1 MTDTASIRSGA
12 RHGHLDGATAIDLAT
27 DRPRPTA
34 GPYRPGTERLSLP
47 AATTVR
53 LDEVSGSAG
62 VPPSTTV
69 LTAWAAVLHRH
80 TGQSELLLGLAAD
93 PATGPGVRP
102 LLLRLRPE
110 APFAEELPRV
120 HAAATDATAT
130 ATAAGAAAADPKGT
144 SPLLRALAGH
154 PGERELRAAAP
165 DVALSLEEHE
175 DGTAGLCL
183 RYNTSLLSRST
194 AVWMLGHC
202 RTLLVEA
209 LADPG
214 RPVRELRV
222 QDEPPAGPWSL
233 PAPAGF
239 TAPAPAGPGETLVD
253 RFLRTAAEHA
263 DRTAVTSPS
272 GTLDYAGLERVTA
285 ATARRLRRFGGP
297 GRRVALLCAHD
308 IGAVVGAWS
317 VLRTGAAYVP
327 LDPRQP
333 DGRLTRLL
341 LDVDAAAIVC
351 DPALAERASLLARG
365 RPIVPLDPTDPG
377 PAAET
382 RPGAIPETQ
391 PGADEP
397 PAAGPDALAYLLH
410 TSGSTG
416 KPKAVMQTRGNVLAH
431 ALTYADRIRLGPG
444 DQVPLLARHTFDA
457 AVMDLY
463 GALLTGA
470 TLHVLDPLLP
480 ASRLRERLAD
490 VGATVL
496 HCTPTVFRHL
506 TGDLAEDAVGHEATL
521 GTVRAVVLG
530 GEEAGQHDL
539 RRFLRAFPDGSA
551 LVNGL
556 GPTECTLVAQH
567 LAGRADLGG
576 GALPVGGPVDG
587 VRIRLV
593 DTDGHPTEL
602 RGELEVRGERVAV
615 GYWNQPEVTA
625 RVFGTATDGTRFYR
639 TGDLVRR
646 RADGA
651 LVFLGRRDRQI
662 KIRGH
667 RIEPGEIEAVLRGHP
682 TVAEAVLTVAEAVPT
697 VDTRRPTARLVA
709 YVTPAT
715 AFPPDAEELGRYLA
729 RTLPEHAVPWRVVAL
744 ERLPLGPT
752 GKLDRSALPA
762 PEDAPTDTGDAPN
775 TPTERAVA
783 DVWCRVLGIPSARL
797 HSNFIASGGD
807 SIQLLTLLAELQAD
821 LGVELDLLE
830 ILAAPTVATMAHLI
844 ERENRC

>member
-12 RHGHLDGATAIDLAT
+12 RHGHLDGAPAIDLPT
-27 DRPRPTA
+27 DRPRLTA
-34 GPYRPGTERLSLP
+34 GPYRPGTERLPLP
-47 AATTVR
+47 AATTAR
-53 LDEVSGSAG
+53 LDEVSDAAG

-69 LTAWAAVLHRH
+69 LTVWAAVLHRH
-80 TGQSELLLGLAAD
+80 TGRTELPIGLAAD
-93 PATGPGVRP
+93 PPDGPAVLP
-102 LLLRLRPE
+102 LLLRLRP
-110 APFAEELPRV
+110 AAAFAEELPRI
-120 HAAATDATAT
+120 HSAALAAALPAA
-130 ATAAGAAAADPKGT
+130 ANTAAPDTAP
-144 SPLLRALAGH
+144 PEPRAVSGH
-154 PGERELRAAAP
+154 PGERELRASAP
-165 DVALSLEEHE
+165 DVALSLERE
-175 DGTAGLCL
+175 GGAAALCL
-183 RYNTSLLSRST
+183 RYNTGLLSRST

-202 RTLLVEA
+202 LTLLGEA

-222 QDEPPAGPWSL
+222 QDEPPVGVWSL
-233 PAPAGF
+233 PVPAGF
-239 TAPAPAGPGETLVD
+239 TAPAPAAPGETLVD
-253 RFLRTAAEHA
+253 RFLRTAAAHA
-263 DRTAVTSPS
+263 GRTAVTGPS

-285 ATARRLRRFGGP
+285 ATARRLRRSGGP
-297 GRRVALLCAHD
+297 GKRVAVLCEHD
-308 IGAVVGAWS
+308 LGAVVGAWS

-341 LDVDAAAIVC
+341 LDADADAILC
-351 DPALAERASLLARG
+351 DPGLTARASALARG
-365 RPIVPLDPTDPG
+365 RRVLPLDPADPG
-377 PAAET
+377 PATEVRPDGGART
-382 RPGAIPETQ
+382 DSATLPDGGARPGT
-391 PGADEP
+391 GGP
-397 PAAGPDALAYLLH
+397 PNGGPDALAYLLH

-416 KPKAVMQTRGNVLAH
+416 TPKAVMQTSGNVLAH

-480 ASRLRERLAD
+480 APRLRERLAAA
-490 VGATVL
+490 GATVL

-506 TGDLAEDAVGHEATL
+506 TGDLAEDAARHEATL

-530 GEEAGQHDL
+530 GEEAGPHDL
-539 RRFLRAFPDGSA
+539 RRFLRAFPEGSA

-556 GPTECTLVAQH
+556 GPTECTLIAQH
-567 LAGRADLGG
+567 LAVRADLGG
-576 GALPVGGPVDG
+576 GALPVGGPVEG

-593 DTDGHPTEL
+593 DADGHPTEL
-602 RGELEVRGERVAV
+602 RGELEVRGERVAS
-615 GYWNQPEVTA
+615 GYWGRPEVTA
-625 RVFGTATDGTRFYR
+625 GAFGTAPDGTRYYR

-682 TVAEAVLTVAEAVPT
+682 TVAEAVLTV
-697 VDTRRPTARLVA
+697 DTRRPTARLVA
-709 YVTPAT
+709 HVTPAT

-762 PEDAPTDTGDAPN
+762 PEEAPADTGDAPS

-783 DVWCRVLGIPSARL
+783 GVWCRVLGVPSARL
-797 HSNFIASGGD
+797 HSNFVASGGD
-807 SIQLLTLLAELQAD
+807 SIQLLTLLTEIRAE

>member
-12 RHGHLDGATAIDLAT
+12 RHGHLDGATEIDLAT
-27 DRPRPTA
+27 DRPRATA
-34 GPYRPGTERLSLP
+34 GPYRPGTERLPLP
-47 AATTVR
+47 AATAAL

-62 VPPSTTV
+62 VPPSITV

-80 TGQSELLLGLAAD
+80 TGQSDLLLGLATG
-93 PATGPGVRP
+93 PGTGPGVRP
-102 LLLRLRPE
+102 LLLRLRPA
-110 APFAEELPRV
+110 APFAEELLRV
-120 HAAATDATAT
+120 HAAADATA
-130 ATAAGAAAADPKGT
+130 ATTTDAGAAAPHRAP
-144 SPLLRALAGH
+144 PELRALAGH
-154 PGERELRAAAP
+154 PGDRELREAAP
-165 DVALSLEEHE
+165 DLALSLERE
-175 DGTAGLCL
+175 DGAAGLCL
-183 RYNTSLLSRST
+183 RYNTGLLARST
-194 AVWMLGHC
+194 ALWVLGHC
-202 RTLLVEA
+202 LTLLGEA

-222 QDEPPAGPWSL
+222 QDEPPAAPWSL
-233 PAPAGF
+233 PVPAGF
-239 TAPAPAGPGETLVD
+239 TAPAPPGPGETLVD

-263 DRTAVTSPS
+263 GRTAVTGPS

-341 LDVDAAAIVC
+341 LDVDAAAVVC
-351 DPALAERASLLARG
+351 DPELAERAALLARG
-365 RPIVPLDPTDPG
+365 RQIVPLDPTDPG
-377 PAAET
+377 ADPGPVPGAEP
-382 RPGAIPETQ
+382 RPGA
-391 PGADEP
+391 GEP
-397 PAAGPDALAYLLH
+397 PAAGADALAYLLH

-416 KPKAVMQTRGNVLAH
+416 RPKAVMQTRGNVLAH

-480 ASRLRERLAD
+480 APRLRERLGAA
-490 VGATVL
+490 GATVL

-506 TGDLAEDAVGHEATL
+506 TGDLAEDAAGHEAAL
-521 GTVRAVVLG
+521 GTVRVVVLG
-530 GEEAGQHDL
+530 GEEAGRHDL

-556 GPTECTLVAQH
+556 GPTECTLVTQH

-587 VRIRLV
+587 VRIRLL

-602 RGELEVRGERVAV
+602 RGELEVRGDRVAT

-625 RVFGTATDGTRFYR
+625 GAFGTAPDGTRYYR

-651 LVFLGRRDRQI
+651 LVFLGRGDRQI

-682 TVAEAVLTVAEAVPT
+682 TVAEAVLT

-752 GKLDRSALPA
+752 GKLDRAALPA
-762 PEDAPTDTGDAPN
+762 PEEAPAGIGDAPD

-783 DVWCRVLGIPSARL
+783 DVWCRVLGVPSARL
-797 HSNFIASGGD
+797 HSNFVASGGD
-807 SIQLLTLLAELQAD
+807 SVQLLTLLTELRAE

-830 ILAAPTVATMAHLI
+830 VLAAPTVATMAHLI

>member
-34 GPYRPGTERLSLP
+34 GPYRPGTERLPLP
-47 AATTVR
+47 AATTAR

-62 VPPSTTV
+62 VLPSITV

-80 TGQSELLLGLAAD
+80 TGQTELLLGLAAG
-93 PATGPGVRP
+93 PQTGPAAGPTVLP
-102 LLLRLRPE
+102 LLLRLRPG
-110 APFAEELPRV
+110 APFAEELARV
-120 HAAATDATAT
+120 RAAATDAIAD
-130 ATAAGAAAADPKGT
+130 ATAAAAAVPHTAP
-144 SPLLRALAGH
+144 PELRAVAGH
-154 PGERELRAAAP
+154 PGERELRETAP
-165 DVALSLEEHE
+165 DVALSLERE
-175 DGTAGLCL
+175 DGAAGLCL

-194 AVWMLGHC
+194 AAWMLGHC
-202 RTLLVEA
+202 LTLLEEA

-222 QDEPPAGPWSL
+222 QDEPPADAWSL

-253 RFLRTAAEHA
+253 RFLRTAATHA
-263 DRTAVTSPS
+263 DRTAVTGPS
-272 GTLDYAGLERVTA
+272 GALDYAGLERVTA
-285 ATARRLRRFGGP
+285 AAARRLRRFGGP
-297 GRRVALLCAHD
+297 GKRVALLCDHD

-351 DPALAERASLLARG
+351 DPGLAERASLLARG
-365 RPIVPLDPTDPG
+365 RQIVPLDPTDPG
-377 PAAET
+377 PTAEV
-382 RPGAIPETQ
+382 RPGA
-391 PGADEP
+391 GEP
-397 PAAGPDALAYLLH
+397 PTAGPDALAYLLH

-480 ASRLRERLAD
+480 APRLRGRLAD
-490 VGATVL
+490 AGATVL

-506 TGDLAEDAVGHEATL
+506 TGDLAEDAAHHEATL
-521 GTVRAVVLG
+521 GTVRVVVLG

-539 RRFLRAFPDGSA
+539 RRFLRAFPDGTA

-556 GPTECTLVAQH
+556 GPTECTLVTQH

-576 GALPVGGPVDG
+576 GALPVGGPVEG

-593 DTDGHPTEL
+593 DADGHPTEL
-602 RGELEVRGERVAV
+602 RGELEVRGERVAA
-615 GYWNQPEVTA
+615 GYWDQPEATA
-625 RVFGTATDGTRFYR
+625 AAFGTAPDGTRFYR

-682 TVAEAVLTVAEAVPT
+682 TVAEAVLTV
-697 VDTRRPTARLVA
+697 DTRRPTARLVA

-752 GKLDRSALPA
+752 GKVDRAALPA
-762 PEDAPTDTGDAPN
+762 PEEAPADTGDAPN

-783 DVWCRVLGIPSARL
+783 AVWCRVLGIPSARL
-797 HSNFIASGGD
+797 HSNFVSSGGD
-807 SIQLLTLLAELQAD
+807 SIQLLALLSELQAE

>member
-1 MTDTASIRSGA
+1 MTDTASTRSGA
-12 RHGHLDGATAIDLAT
+12 RHGHLAGATALDLAT

-34 GPYRPGTERLSLP
+34 GPYRAGTERLPLP
-47 AATTVR
+47 AATAAR

-62 VPPSTTV
+62 VPPWSTV

-80 TGQSELLLGLAAD
+80 TGQSDLLLGLAAD
-93 PATGPGVRP
+93 PAAEPAAGPGIVP
-102 LLLRLRPE
+102 LLLRLRPG
-110 APFAEELPRV
+110 APFAEELPRI
-120 HAAATDATAT
+120 HAAATAATDT
-130 ATAAGAAAADPKGT
+130 SGADPHAAV
-144 SPLLRALAGH
+144 PDLRAVAGR
-154 PGERELRAAAP
+154 PGERELREAAP
-165 DVALSLEEHE
+165 DVALSLERE
-175 DGTAGLCL
+175 DGDGDGAAVLCL

-202 RTLLVEA
+202 VTLLGEA

-214 RPVRELRV
+214 RPVRDLRV
-222 QDEPPAGPWSL
+222 QDEPPTAPWPL

-239 TAPAPAGPGETLVD
+239 TAPAPPGPGESVVD

-263 DRTAVTSPS
+263 ERTAVTGPS
-272 GTLDYAGLERVTA
+272 GTLDYAALERVTA

-308 IGAVVGAWS
+308 LGAVVGAWS

-351 DPALAERASLLARG
+351 DPGLADRAALLARG

-377 PAAET
+377 PETGVQAET
-382 RPGAIPETQ
+382 GVQ
-391 PGADEP
+391 PGTGARPDTGEP
-397 PAAGPDALAYLLH
+397 PATGPEALAYLLH

-416 KPKAVMQTRGNVLAH
+416 KPKAVTQTRGNVLAH

-444 DQVPLLARHTFDA
+444 DQVPLLARHTSDA

-480 ASRLRERLAD
+480 APRLRERLAAA
-490 VGATVL
+490 GATVL

-506 TGDLAEDAVGHEATL
+506 TGDLAEDAARHEAAL
-521 GTVRAVVLG
+521 GTVRVVVLG

-567 LAGRADLGG
+567 LAGPADLGG
-576 GALPVGGPVDG
+576 GALPVGGPVEG
-587 VRIRLV
+587 VRIRLL
-593 DTDGHPTEL
+593 DADGHPTEL
-602 RGELEVRGERVAV
+602 RGELEVRGERTAT
-615 GYWNQPEVTA
+615 GYWGQPGVTEK
-625 RVFGTATDGTRFYR
+625 VFGTAPDGTRYYR

-682 TVAEAVLTVAEAVPT
+682 TVAEAVLT

-762 PEDAPTDTGDAPN
+762 PEEAPADPGDAPN

-783 DVWCRVLGIPSARL
+783 EVWCRVLGIPSASR

-807 SIQLLTLLAELQAD
+807 SIQLLTLLSELQAE